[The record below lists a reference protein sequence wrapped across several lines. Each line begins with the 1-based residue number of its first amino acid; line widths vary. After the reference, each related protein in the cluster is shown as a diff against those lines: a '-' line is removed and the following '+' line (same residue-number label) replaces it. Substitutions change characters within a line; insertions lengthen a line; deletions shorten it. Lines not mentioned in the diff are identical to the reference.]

1 MARFIKST
9 ELPNKLNLPY
19 VDQGDPSGVTL
30 ILLHGYADSWR
41 SFELLLPHL
50 PKSIRA
56 IAMTQR
62 GHGDASRPLE
72 GYRSHDFAVDLAA
85 FMDALEIEVAVITG
99 GSSGG
104 FVARRFAIDFPE
116 RTLGLV
122 FLGSPF
128 ILRDKQGVLELWE
141 STISK
146 LTDPID
152 PGFVR
157 EFQMSTYTQPVPKA
171 FLETMVRENLKV
183 PAGVWKTTFEGLLE
197 DNSSGELAEIKAPT
211 LIIWGDK
218 DTIVPRSDQE
228 KLMAG
233 IEGSQLAV
241 YPEVGHAI
249 YWEQPAQVASDLV
262 VFIENIF
269 N

>member
-1 MARFIKST
+1 MARLIRSA
-9 ELPNKLNLPY
+9 ELSNSLKLPY
-19 VDQGDPSGVTL
+19 LDQGDPSGVPL
-30 ILLHGYADSWR
+30 ILVHGYADSCR

-50 PKSIRA
+50 PKSIWA
-56 IAMTQR
+56 IALTQR
-62 GHGDASRPLE
+62 GHGDASRPPE

-85 FMDALEIEVAVITG
+85 FMDSLQLEAAVIAG

-141 STISK
+141 STVSK

-152 PGFVR
+152 PGVVR
-157 EFQMSTYTQPVPKA
+157 EFLMSTYAQPVSQA
-171 FLETMVRENLKV
+171 FLEAMVRESLKV
-183 PAGVWKTTFEGLLE
+183 PAGVWKRTFKGLLE
-197 DNSSGELAEIKAPT
+197 DNSHEELAEIKAPT
-211 LIIWGDK
+211 LIIWGEE
-218 DTIVPRSDQE
+218 DTIVPLSDQE

-233 IEGSQLAV
+233 IKRSRFVVCSGA
-241 YPEVGHAI
+241 GHAL
-249 YWEQPAQVASDLV
+249 YWELSLIHISEPTRLC
-262 VFIENIF
+262 
-269 N
+269 

>member
-262 VFIENIF
+262 AFIENIV

>member
-1 MARFIKST
+1 MASFIKFA
-9 ELPNKLNLPY
+9 ELPNKLKIPY
-19 VDQGDPSGVTL
+19 VDQGDPSGIPL

-41 SFELLLPHL
+41 SFDLLLPHL

-56 IAMTQR
+56 IALTQR
-62 GHGDASRPLE
+62 GHGDASRPPG
-72 GYRSHDFAVDLAA
+72 GYRSHDFAMDLAA
-85 FMDALEIEVAVITG
+85 FMDTLQIAAAVITG

-128 ILRDKQGVLELWE
+128 ILRDKQGVLDLWE

-157 EFQMSTYTQPVPKA
+157 EFQMSTGTQAVPKA
-171 FLETMVRENLKV
+171 FLETMVQESLKI
-183 PAGVWKTTFEGLLE
+183 PANVWKTTFEGLLE
-197 DNSSGELAEIKAPT
+197 DTSSGELVEIKAPT
-211 LIIWGDK
+211 LMIWGDK

-228 KLMAG
+228 QLLAR

-241 YPEVGHAI
+241 YPEAGHAI
-249 YWEQPAQVASDLV
+249 YWEQPVQDASDLAMFV
-262 VFIENIF
+262 ENMV